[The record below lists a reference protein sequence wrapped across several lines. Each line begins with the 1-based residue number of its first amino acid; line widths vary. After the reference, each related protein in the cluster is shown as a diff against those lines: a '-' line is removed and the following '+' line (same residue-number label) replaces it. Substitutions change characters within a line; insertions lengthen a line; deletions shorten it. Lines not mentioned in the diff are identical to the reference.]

1 MHVTATAPTAKM
13 SSRAGITKKACD
25 GCKIRKIRCGGGQ
38 PCQSCFNARIK
49 CTYIRVQQP
58 RGPQKLRATTKFL
71 IDQAQRGLETQIA
84 FTSTP
89 VSGEVL
95 EQNHAVP
102 NPAACETQ
110 QSSRSRI
117 PINILAS
124 PLYIYHVRM
133 YPVWPIVDVEKVL
146 ATLQQDTEEKEHETY
161 ALATAVAAATI
172 AQLRLGQ
179 TSGPEKSLSAEN
191 FALESMRARRLYD
204 YRSRLNLHNVRT
216 AFFLHVYYENQQSGA
231 SESLLYLREAITLAQ
246 MMSLHREASYA
257 GLPAEEQQLRRR
269 VLWLLFV
276 TERGVCILHKLPVI
290 LKTNVSTPA
299 LDTSDEPQ
307 VLPAFL
313 KLLNLFRLFEQS
325 RMFDLIEGDH
335 GGRDT
340 ISDEV
345 QGVDSRF
352 LRLLQENLQ
361 DGSALLDH
369 ISDVQKADLCVT
381 RHWMRMILWK
391 FSFKQGLQGSPAS
404 QWPNS
409 PSFPVLVAKELLNIV
424 SQLPRTAIEAHGLG
438 MELKLYEIASSLADA
453 VINLAMLPRAPV
465 WDGESR
471 PSSILARLH
480 SILSTFRGG
489 GNKELAELLYK
500 KMADAQSSGGP
511 ALPPPIREAHAPV
524 RSKSQRKR
532 PAATSN
538 SRVKPPVADL
548 PATTLDEGFSAADP
562 IAADS
567 VVDWSA
573 ADDYYQATTTFQTL
587 DSQVD
592 STHAPTRDSVL
603 PEEPCDD
610 SSAAPHHHSLH
621 SLGVGAHLAPSDL
634 FGAASFSAGLGYA
647 AAAAAAAATYAYDP
661 YLGIPNASQSPL
673 LLEEGRD
680 PRLLG
685 GALWFPPSL
694 PSSESVG
701 MWVGDFTPQTPG
713 TSAQFPSEN
722 YFGMTNGEVVELSS
736 PSFLA

>member
-1 MHVTATAPTAKM
+1 MHATAPATAPAPTSKM

-71 IDQAQRGLETQIA
+71 IDQAQRGMEMQNALPSA
-84 FTSTP
+84 P
-89 VSGEVL
+89 VRGEVL
-95 EQNHAVP
+95 EADHALQ
-102 NPAACETQ
+102 NPAICDAQ
-110 QSSRSRI
+110 HSSRSRI
-117 PINILAS
+117 PINVLAS

-146 ATLQQDTEEKEHETY
+146 SVLQQDVEEKEHETY

-179 TSGPEKSLSAEN
+179 NSGPEKSLSAEN

-204 YRSRLNLHNVRT
+204 YRSRLNLNNVRT

-325 RMFDLIEGDH
+325 RMFDLIEDDNV
-335 GGRDT
+335 GRDT

-345 QGVDSRF
+345 QGVDARF

-391 FSFKQGLQGSPAS
+391 FSFKQGLQGSPSS

-465 WDGESR
+465 WDGETR

-500 KMADAQSSGGP
+500 KMADAQSSSGP
-511 ALPPPIREAHAPV
+511 ALPPPIREVHAPV
-524 RSKSQRKR
+524 RSKSTPRADTNSGDS
-532 PAATSN
+532 PAPA
-538 SRVKPPVADL
+538 PPASTLEDVFTTTADPTAPSTVADWTAVDDL
-548 PATTLDEGFSAADP
+548 YQAT
-562 IAADS
+562 
-567 VVDWSA
+567 
-573 ADDYYQATTTFQTL
+573 ATTTFQTL
-587 DSQVD
+587 D
-592 STHAPTRDSVL
+592 HNR
-603 PEEPCDD
+603 
-610 SSAAPHHHSLH
+610 APHGVMPGEPSDISSQHALH
-621 SLGVGAHLAPSDL
+621 SLGDLAAPSDL
-634 FGAASFSAGLGYA
+634 FGSSFSAGLGYA
-647 AAAAAAAATYAYDP
+647 AAAAAAAYAYDP
-661 YLGIPNASQSPL
+661 YLVGIPNAQSPL
-673 LLEEGRD
+673 LLEEGRG
-680 PRLLG
+680 PRLG
-685 GALWFPPSL
+685 GGSSWSPSL
-694 PSSESVG
+694 VPSESVE
-701 MWVGDFTPQTPG
+701 MWVGDFMAQPG
-713 TSAQFPSEN
+713 GALPSVSSEH
-722 YFGMTNGEVVELSS
+722 YFCMAGDLPEPPPLSS
-736 PSFLA
+736 PSFPA

>member
-1 MHVTATAPTAKM
+1 M

-38 PCQSCFNARIK
+38 PCQSCSNARIK

-58 RGPQKLRATTKFL
+58 RGPQKLRATTKYL
-71 IDQAQRGLETQIA
+71 IDQAQRGFEVQNALPSA
-84 FTSTP
+84 SGR
-89 VSGEVL
+89 GEVR
-95 EQNHAVP
+95 EADDAIP
-102 NPAACETQ
+102 NPAIFEPHH
-110 QSSRSRI
+110 SLRSRI

-133 YPVWPIVDVEKVL
+133 YQVWPIVDVENVL
-146 ATLQQDTEEKEHETY
+146 SILQQDTEEKEHEMY

-179 TSGPEKSLSAEN
+179 NSPPEKSLSAEN
-191 FALESMRARRLYD
+191 FALESMRARRLCD
-204 YRSRLNLHNVRT
+204 YRSRLNLNNVRT

-246 MMSLHREASYA
+246 MMSLHREASYV

-325 RMFDLIEGDH
+325 RMFELIEEDH
-335 GGRDT
+335 GGRDGV
-340 ISDEV
+340 SDEV
-345 QGVDSRF
+345 QGVDARF

-361 DGSALLDH
+361 DGSVLLDH

-391 FSFKQGLQGSPAS
+391 FSFKQGLQGSHSS
-404 QWPNS
+404 QWSNS

-453 VINLAMLPRAPV
+453 VINLAMLPQAPV

-489 GNKELAELLYK
+489 GNKELVDLLYR
-500 KMADAQSSGGP
+500 KMADAQFRTGP
-511 ALPPPIREAHAPV
+511 ALPPPIHEVHSLV
-524 RSKSQRKR
+524 RVKDK
-532 PAATSN
+532 PPTATSGGET
-538 SRVKPPVADL
+538 PVPQL
-548 PATTLDEGFSAADP
+548 PASTLEDVFTTTDP
-562 IAADS
+562 TSTDS
-567 VVDWSA
+567 VADWSA
-573 ADDYYQATTTFQTL
+573 ADDDPYHQAAFLTSDHHRT
-587 DSQVD
+587 
-592 STHAPTRDSVL
+592 STRGDGLVPDQSGI
-603 PEEPCDD
+603 
-610 SSAAPHHHSLH
+610 SAQPPLH
-621 SLGVGAHLAPSDL
+621 SLGDLAPSSL
-634 FGAASFSAGLGYA
+634 FGASFSAGLGYA
-647 AAAAAAAATYAYDP
+647 AAAAAACAYDP
-661 YLGIPNASQSPL
+661 YLGITGTHSPL
-673 LLEEGRD
+673 LQEARES
-680 PRLLG
+680 RLDISSLS
-685 GALWFPPSL
+685 PSL
-694 PSSESVG
+694 PSESVE
-701 MWVGDFTPQTPG
+701 MWIGDFISQSPRTQVSP
-713 TSAQFPSEN
+713 EN
-722 YFGMTNGEVVELSS
+722 YFCMANELADPSLSS